1 MELILEKLKEKF
13 EYINFEEEDI
23 KTCLNNAI
31 EKCKKNNNDNE
42 INMRLSINDYFITEL
57 APLISS
63 GREDIL
69 IAIQFAY
76 EYELEFF
83 MRKRNIKE
91 KNKKIMKAYEISIM
105 NAIIDTEKG
114 SFTSKLINNLIKL
127 NKLQEEEM
135 TKMNYDMKDK
145 NLYEIFAN
153 YNKEYV
159 NMILSTMKK
168 REERTYLK
176 LISIFGPNFD
186 KKLKTTDIS
195 YFQKLELNNK
205 LNWFESKLKLTR
217 KLISKGKTLAEVK
230 DILIK
235 QSDSNIIN
243 LMSEE
248 KDNVQTF
255 KNKKEILDYFN
266 INKKEL
272 DDSIGFLENKE
283 AMTVFKYAF
292 GIGVQ
297 PLTKKEI
304 MEKMN
309 ITDSKYNEL
318 IDYVYKNIEQAIK
331 EYREYIKS
339 FKESKEKKE
348 PKEKKIKEEPKKDN
362 KKSFFDNLLDNVPE
376 DQKET
381 YKDIIKTNI
390 FNSNSIVAKNI
401 LALYGEDLES
411 YNEDILLTK
420 KELQNIRTYKHTI
433 RKKIIDGKLL
443 PRLQK
448 TKPSKQTNNKLF
460 FDGMFDGL
468 SKELIEEYKR
478 IIITNVNS
486 SNSEVTKNIIKL
498 YGENLDKYNYDVE
511 LNQKEKLN
519 ISVYRSTLKKKIKN
533 GELKSIRAKKERKV
547 IEKEKKIVLFF
558 DNIFNET
565 LTEQEIEEYKRIIIS
580 LVHSS
585 NSNVA
590 KNIIKLYGDKLD
602 EYNSEIKLNKNEK
615 MNINC
620 YKSSIRKKI
629 AEGKLIEKPIHKE
642 TKTKEK
648 NNNKIFEKNK
658 FFIYRIVSQ
667 NTPSEDLKRINDEL
681 YKILP
686 EYHEYM
692 GYKVAKT
699 LYGEELKDPFKN
711 RKLSTTEKGQFY
723 FFIRTIKKRL
733 EMSKPN
739 SLIIEEPKVKED
751 IKPETIE
758 VIKKQNSHQ
767 NHKTKEE
774 IKNQIKLDYIEELI
788 YSLYVDEKCDPIVI
802 SKIISINVED
812 ILSILIKMYPVLPN
826 KLELVDYITL
836 NYPNKIKELLNIEY
850 IKKGLSNCTNNELK
864 VIYLKLLSRSNPLIT
879 DLYITKLTGLDENT
893 VKNYKLMTKDDS
905 INELGEL
912 IMKKKKTDDI

>member
-1 MELILEKLKEKF
+1 
-13 EYINFEEEDI
+13 
-23 KTCLNNAI
+23 
-31 EKCKKNNNDNE
+31 
-42 INMRLSINDYFITEL
+42 
-57 APLISS
+57 
-63 GREDIL
+63 
-69 IAIQFAY
+69 
-76 EYELEFF
+76 
-83 MRKRNIKE
+83 
-91 KNKKIMKAYEISIM
+91 
-105 NAIIDTEKG
+105 
-114 SFTSKLINNLIKL
+114 
-127 NKLQEEEM
+127 
-135 TKMNYDMKDK
+135 MKDK

-153 YNKEYV
+153 YNKEYI

-283 AMTVFKYAF
+283 AMMVFKYAF

-318 IDYVYKNIEQAIK
+318 IDYVFKNIEQAIK

-362 KKSFFDNLLDNVPE
+362 KKSFFDNLLDDVPE

-381 YKDIIKTNI
+381 YKDIIKKNI
-390 FNSNSIVAKNI
+390 FNNNSIVAKNI

-448 TKPSKQTNNKLF
+448 TKRNKQTTNKLF

-478 IIITNVNS
+478 IIITNVNL

-511 LNQKEKLN
+511 LNQKQLEQ
-519 ISVYRSTLKKKIKN
+519 KKK
-533 GELKSIRAKKERKV
+533 
-547 IEKEKKIVLFF
+547 EK
-558 DNIFNET
+558 
-565 LTEQEIEEYKRIIIS
+565 
-580 LVHSS
+580 
-585 NSNVA
+585 
-590 KNIIKLYGDKLD
+590 
-602 EYNSEIKLNKNEK
+602 
-615 MNINC
+615 
-620 YKSSIRKKI
+620 
-629 AEGKLIEKPIHKE
+629 
-642 TKTKEK
+642 
-648 NNNKIFEKNK
+648 
-658 FFIYRIVSQ
+658 
-667 NTPSEDLKRINDEL
+667 
-681 YKILP
+681 
-686 EYHEYM
+686 
-692 GYKVAKT
+692 
-699 LYGEELKDPFKN
+699 
-711 RKLSTTEKGQFY
+711 
-723 FFIRTIKKRL
+723 
-733 EMSKPN
+733 
-739 SLIIEEPKVKED
+739 
-751 IKPETIE
+751 
-758 VIKKQNSHQ
+758 
-767 NHKTKEE
+767 
-774 IKNQIKLDYIEELI
+774 
-788 YSLYVDEKCDPIVI
+788 
-802 SKIISINVED
+802 
-812 ILSILIKMYPVLPN
+812 
-826 KLELVDYITL
+826 
-836 NYPNKIKELLNIEY
+836 
-850 IKKGLSNCTNNELK
+850 
-864 VIYLKLLSRSNPLIT
+864 
-879 DLYITKLTGLDENT
+879 
-893 VKNYKLMTKDDS
+893 
-905 INELGEL
+905 
-912 IMKKKKTDDI
+912 